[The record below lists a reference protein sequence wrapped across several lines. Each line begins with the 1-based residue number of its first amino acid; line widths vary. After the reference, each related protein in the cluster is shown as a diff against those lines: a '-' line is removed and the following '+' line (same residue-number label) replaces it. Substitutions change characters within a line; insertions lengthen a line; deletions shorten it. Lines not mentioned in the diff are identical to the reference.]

1 MSVNNAFALIR
12 KLAVEFKNDDI
23 THLEFNFG
31 VADALFMLQQ
41 NARKDVSEF
50 YQDIK
55 YIEEQSEKGFW

>member
-31 VADALFMLQQ
+31 VADALFLLEQD
-41 NARKDVSEF
+41 ARKDVSEF
-50 YQDIK
+50 YQDIV
-55 YIEEQSEKGFW
+55 ETQSAKEFW